1 MKNIIINKIKNKNDI
16 LDKFI
21 VENELIF
28 NAIEVFFT
36 NYKDQ
41 PELFGDKDTDQFE
54 SKLKKG
60 SAFKTF
66 KKAIGKISGGMDV
79 SVDEDFD
86 LSEKLGGTS
95 VLLDIENETGGFLSV
110 ILNDNDYEEICNIQ
124 VGNRSFYIETIVSE
138 KKDSKVESILLNE
151 MLIKSNQEE
160 SKYKLFENNKN
171 NRIRVPLNSIFQNE
185 TYTFPTE
192 YDVEMKIDFNN
203 EKFEFSKI
211 FIKDPEN
218 IKDNNFG
225 EIETFYKKNF
235 KDLIS
240 HIKDGNEKIS
250 KVIEVMQIAGEAYA
264 NEITKFNSEI
274 LFTYKNALENFD
286 YKFNTGKRGLF
297 SFLRNEPW

>member
-21 VENELIF
+21 SENESIF
-28 NAIEVFFT
+28 NAIEEFFT

-41 PELFGDKDTDQFE
+41 PELFGNNDHFE
-54 SKLKKG
+54 SRLKKG
-60 SAFKTF
+60 SAFKKF
-66 KKAIGKISGGMDV
+66 KKTIAKISGDMEVG
-79 SVDEDFD
+79 VDEDFD

-95 VLLDIENETGGFLSV
+95 VLLDIESENGGFLSV

-124 VGNRSFYIETIVSE
+124 VGNRNFYIETVVSE
-138 KKDSKVESILLNE
+138 KKGSQIESILVNE

-160 SKYKLFENNKN
+160 SKYKLFENNKDN
-171 NRIRVPLNSIFQNE
+171 IIRVPLNSIYQEDKYN
-185 TYTFPTE
+185 FPAE

-211 FIKDPEN
+211 FIKDPAN
-218 IKDNNFG
+218 IKNNNFG

-250 KVIEVMQIAGEAYA
+250 KIIDLMQIAGEEYA
-264 NEITKFNSEI
+264 NDITKFNSEI
-274 LFTYKNALENFD
+274 LLTYKNALKDFD

>member
-21 VENELIF
+21 SENESIF
-28 NAIEVFFT
+28 NAIEEFFA

-41 PELFGDKDTDQFE
+41 PELFGNNDHFE
-54 SKLKKG
+54 SRLKKG
-60 SAFKTF
+60 SAFKKF
-66 KKAIGKISGGMDV
+66 KKTIAKISGDMEVG
-79 SVDEDFD
+79 VDEDFD

-95 VLLDIENETGGFLSV
+95 VLLDIESENGGFLSV

-124 VGNRSFYIETIVSE
+124 VGNRNFYIETVVSE
-138 KKDSKVESILLNE
+138 KKGSQIESILVNE

-160 SKYKLFENNKN
+160 SKYKLFENNKHN
-171 NRIRVPLNSIFQNE
+171 IIRVPLNSIYQEDKYN
-185 TYTFPTE
+185 FPAD

-211 FIKDPEN
+211 FTKDPEN
-218 IKDNNFG
+218 IKNNNFG
-225 EIETFYKKNF
+225 EIEIFYKKNF

-250 KVIEVMQIAGEAYA
+250 KIIDLMQIAGEEYA
-264 NEITKFNSEI
+264 NDITKFNSEI
-274 LFTYKNALENFD
+274 LLTYKNALKDFD